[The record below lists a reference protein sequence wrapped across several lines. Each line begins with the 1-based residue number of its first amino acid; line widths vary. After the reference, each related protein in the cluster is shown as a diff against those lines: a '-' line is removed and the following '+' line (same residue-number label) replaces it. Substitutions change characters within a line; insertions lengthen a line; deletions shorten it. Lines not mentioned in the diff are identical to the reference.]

1 MYSIYNLHSTYILRK
16 HIHISLSL
24 VRMFLYDRLSEN
36 IQLFN
41 VSLWD
46 SNRAKLFISSTNPY
60 NIFLLMLAVCLLAI
74 VVLGFG
80 FYLWFFIT
88 GSEHSQVRLIN
99 ILNVYLSVVC
109 IGGGITTFIRM
120 VNTGLG
126 YQVTSIEHI
135 MVGFHIAAITVTL
148 LLISLATLLNQFK
161 PEFYL
166 ELSVVW
172 RHSVA
177 VPTMLLFFI
186 LMEVFILYHCS
197 ISSME
202 IECTKTTIR
211 TFLSIP
217 ATCISFIVQCIII
230 VDDVWGLKNILNL
243 MINTNETPVTP
254 LQAPAQG
261 LQNQVVCIF
270 CK

>member
-1 MYSIYNLHSTYILRK
+1 ML
-16 HIHISLSL
+16 
-24 VRMFLYDRLSEN
+24 LYDRLSEN

-46 SNRAKLFISSTNPY
+46 SNRAQLFISSPHPGH
-60 NIFLLMLAVCLLAI
+60 IFLFMLAVCLLAI

-88 GSEHSQVRLIN
+88 SSSEHTQVRLIN

-126 YQVTSIEHI
+126 YHVTSIEHI

-243 MINTNETPVTP
+243 MINTNETPVNP
-254 LQAPAQG
+254 LQNPAQEI
-261 LQNQVVCIF
+261 QSQVVCIF
-270 CK
+270 WK

>member
-1 MYSIYNLHSTYILRK
+1 MLLLNR
-16 HIHISLSL
+16 
-24 VRMFLYDRLSEN
+24 LYEN
-36 IQLFN
+36 HQLFN
-41 VSLWD
+41 ISLWD
-46 SNRAKLFISSTNPY
+46 VNRTKLFITSPHPVH
-60 NIFLLMLAVCLLAI
+60 IILFVFAVCLLAI

-80 FYLWFFIT
+80 FYIWFFIT
-88 GSEHSQVRLIN
+88 SSEHTQVRLIN

-177 VPTMLLFFI
+177 VPTLLLFFI

-202 IECTKTTIR
+202 IECTTKTTIR

-243 MINTNETPVTP
+243 MINTNETPVKVTMSRYARTS
-254 LQAPAQG
+254 LANADG
-261 LQNQVVCIF
+261 NVTTNSGI
-270 CK
+270 KI

>member
-1 MYSIYNLHSTYILRK
+1 MLLLNR
-16 HIHISLSL
+16 
-24 VRMFLYDRLSEN
+24 LYEN
-36 IQLFN
+36 HQLFN
-41 VSLWD
+41 ISLWD
-46 SNRAKLFISSTNPY
+46 TNRVQLFITSPHPVH
-60 NIFLLMLAVCLLAI
+60 IILFVFAVFLLTI
-74 VVLGFG
+74 NVLGYG
-80 FYLWFFIT
+80 FYIWFFIT
-88 GSEHSQVRLIN
+88 SSEHTQVRLIN

-126 YQVTSIEHI
+126 YHVTSIEHI

-230 VDDVWGLKNILNL
+230 VDDVWGLKNILYL
-243 MINTNETPVTP
+243 MINTNETPVNH
-254 LQAPAQG
+254 LQNPAQG
-261 LQNQVVCIF
+261 IQNQVVCRYI
-270 CK
+270 